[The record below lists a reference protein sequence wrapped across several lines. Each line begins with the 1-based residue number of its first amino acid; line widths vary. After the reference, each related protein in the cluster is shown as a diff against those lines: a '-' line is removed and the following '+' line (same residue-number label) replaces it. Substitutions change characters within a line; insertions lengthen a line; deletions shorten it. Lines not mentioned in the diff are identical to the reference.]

1 MSDRP
6 YVTNPGVTNPRKI
19 HSALFIEKVEDFAE
33 KYPVEKILEALQEA
47 YGKYKMM
54 ETTLTR
60 SKENMKVKIPEIKK
74 ALDVIDFLEKKRDE
88 NLNVEFMVTDAVWA
102 QAKVPQGNTGV
113 RLWLGANIMVEYT
126 FEEARTLL
134 TKNLENATQNLSVF
148 EEDLSF
154 LKDQVTTV
162 EVNIARV
169 YNYNVKLMQ
178 EKKLAEVQG
187 GAPATEK

>member
-1 MSDRP
+1 MDKP
-6 YVTNPGVTNPRKI
+6 YVTNPGITNPRKI
-19 HSALFIEKVEDFAE
+19 HSALFIEKIEDFAE
-33 KYPVEKILEALQEA
+33 KYPVDKILEALQEA
-47 YGKYKMM
+47 FGKYKMM

-60 SKENMKVKIPEIKK
+60 SKENMKVKIPEIRK
-74 ALDVIDFLEKKRDE
+74 ALDCIDFLEKKKDE
-88 NLNVEFMVTDAVWA
+88 NLTVDFMVTDAVWA
-102 QAKVPQGNTGV
+102 KAKVPEGNTKV
-113 RLWLGANIMVEYT
+113 HLWLGANIMVEYT

-134 TKNLENATQNLSVF
+134 SKNLENAIQNLTVF

-178 EKKLAEVQG
+178 EKKLKEVQG
-187 GAPATEK
+187 GVAPSQ